1 MKRKGAGDRL
11 TGGTNDVNPQWY
23 KADTSLSNTTAAG
36 PGGVIVRNRVQ
47 RFLLPVNRINQTQ
60 ANTATVME
68 LLKVR
73 WSWKNTVSFPSGSE
87 VPFSTSTSAYL
98 STAPVADDI
107 LNPQSRGTTIDWVSF
122 DDFVQPFL
130 VNVISNTYAGYDQ
143 STPLLP
149 VEHDLTDG
157 DGHGVLVATDAVN
170 LLLRTAITNET
181 VAGGG
186 NVILDASTVLCEV
199 LYRYKTVS
207 LTEFIGIVQS
217 QERGN

>member
-1 MKRKGAGDRL
+1 MKRSKSDRL

-23 KADTSLSNTTAAG
+23 KADTSVANTTAVG
-36 PGGVIVRNRVQ
+36 PGGTIVRNRIQ

-68 LLKVR
+68 ILKIR
-73 WSWKNTVSFPSGSE
+73 WSWKNAVSFPSASAL
-87 VPFSTSTSAYL
+87 PFSTNTSLYL
-98 STAPVADDI
+98 STAPLADDTI
-107 LNPQSRGTTIDWVSF
+107 TPQSRGTTIDWVSF

-130 VNVISNTYAGYDQ
+130 LNVASNTYAAYNQ
-143 STPLLP
+143 TSTELP
-149 VEHDLTDG
+149 IEHDLTDG

-170 LLLRTAITNET
+170 LLIRATIRNEGIG
-181 VAGGG
+181 GGG
-186 NVILDASTVLCEV
+186 NVLLDSASCLCEV

>member
-1 MKRKGAGDRL
+1 MKRTKSDRL

-23 KADTSLSNTTAAG
+23 KADTSLANTTATG
-36 PGGVIVRNRVQ
+36 PGGTIVRNRVQ

-68 LLKVR
+68 VLKVR
-73 WSWKNTVSFPSGSE
+73 WSWKNEVSFPSGSAL
-87 VPFSTSTSAYL
+87 PFSTNTALYL
-98 STAPVADDI
+98 STAPIADDI
-107 LNPQSRGTTIDWVSF
+107 VNAQSRGTTIDWISF

-130 VNVISNTYAGYDQ
+130 LNVVSNTYAPYDQ
-143 STPLLP
+143 TSPLLP
-149 VEHDLTDG
+149 VEHDMTDG
-157 DGHGVLVATDAVN
+157 DGHGILVATDAVN
-170 LLLRTAITNET
+170 LLLRVSITNEGIG
-181 VAGGG
+181 GGG
-186 NVILDASTVLCEV
+186 NVLLDAASCLCEV

>member
-1 MKRKGAGDRL
+1 MKRKGDRL

-23 KADTSLSNTTAAG
+23 KADTTISNTTAVN
-36 PGGVIVRNRVQ
+36 PGGTIVRNRIQ

-73 WSWKNTVSFPSGSE
+73 WSWKNAVSYPSGSE
-87 VPFSTSTSAYL
+87 VPFSTNTAMYL
-98 STAPVADDI
+98 STAPLADDTI
-107 LNPQSRGTTIDWVSF
+107 NPQSRGTTIDWVSF

-130 VNVISNTYAGYDQ
+130 LNITSNTF
-143 STPLLP
+143 TPFAQTSPTLP

-170 LLLRTAITNET
+170 LLLRVQITNEFT
-181 VAGGG
+181 SGGG
-186 NVILDASTVLCEV
+186 NILLDSSSCLCEV